1 MRFFVRLS
9 VALAALT
16 LGAILVF
23 LGWFACPLLI
33 SGEGATL
40 LSLQWDP
47 TAGIYG
53 LVPMIVGTL
62 GIALMAALLGGVL
75 ALGIALGL
83 EAIPKGQ
90 RRDILY
96 RTLMVLGSIP
106 TVVYG
111 LVGVLVLIPW
121 VRSIWMESSGM
132 SLIAAG
138 GMLSLVI
145 TPTMALFF
153 YDSLRSA
160 PASYRQIV
168 AALGGER
175 IQYQLRIL
183 LPYRW
188 RSLLSGWVLG
198 LGRALGDTM
207 IALMLSGNAVQIP
220 RHPGDAV
227 RTLTAHIGLLFAG
240 DFDSSAFRS
249 IFASGLILFGLTM
262 VLLGVAQW
270 LRRGDAAY

>member
-1 MRFFVRLS
+1 
-9 VALAALT
+9 
-16 LGAILVF
+16 LVL
-23 LGWFACPLLI
+23 LGWFAWPLLI

-47 TAGIYG
+47 TGGIYG

-160 PASYRQIV
+160 PASYRQIG

-188 RSLLSGWVLG
+188 RSLLSGGVLG

-207 IALMLSGNAVQIP
+207 IALMLAGNAVQIP
-220 RHPGDAV
+220 HHGSDAV

-240 DFDSSAFRS
+240 DFDSPAFRS
-249 IFASGLILFGLTM
+249 IFASGLILFGLTVV
-262 VLLGVAQW
+262 VLGIAQW
-270 LRRGDAAY
+270 LRRGDATY

>member
-23 LGWFACPLLI
+23 LGWFAWPLLI

-47 TAGIYG
+47 TGGIYG

-83 EAIPKGQ
+83 EVMPGGQ
-90 RRDILY
+90 RRESLY
-96 RTLMVLGSIP
+96 RTLMVFGSVP

-207 IALMLSGNAVQIP
+207 IALMLAGNAVQIP
-220 RHPGDAV
+220 HHGSDAV

-240 DFDSSAFRS
+240 DFDSPAFRS
-249 IFASGLILFGLTM
+249 IFASGLILFGLTVV
-262 VLLGVAQW
+262 VLGIAQW
-270 LRRGDAAY
+270 LRRGDATY

>member
-1 MRFFVRLS
+1 MRFFARLS
-9 VALAALT
+9 VAIAALT

-23 LGWFACPLLI
+23 LGWFASPLLG

-40 LSLQWDP
+40 MSLRWDP
-47 TAGIYG
+47 STGVYG

-62 GIALMAALLGGVL
+62 GVALIAACVGGVM
-75 ALGIALGL
+75 ALGMALYL
-83 EAIPKGQ
+83 EAMPKGTL
-90 RRDILY
+90 RSTLY
-96 RTLMVLGSIP
+96 RTVMVFGSIP

-111 LVGVLVLIPW
+111 LVGVLVLVPW
-121 VRSIWMESSGM
+121 VRSVWTESSGM

-138 GMLSLVI
+138 AMLSLVI

-220 RHPGDAV
+220 HHPGDAV

-240 DFDSSAFRS
+240 DFDSPAFRS

>member
-1 MRFFVRLS
+1 MRLFARLS
-9 VALAALT
+9 AILSALT

-23 LGWFACPLLI
+23 LGWFASPLLG

-40 LSLQWDP
+40 MSLRWDP
-47 TAGIYG
+47 SAGIYG
-53 LVPMIVGTL
+53 LVPMMVGTL

-83 EAIPKGQ
+83 EAMPKGQ
-90 RRDILY
+90 RREGLY
-96 RTLMVLGSIP
+96 RALMVFGSIP

-121 VRSIWMESSGM
+121 VRSVWTESSGM

-138 GMLSLVI
+138 VMLSLVI

-160 PASYRQIV
+160 PAPYHQIV

-175 IQYQLRIL
+175 IQYQLYVL

-188 RSLLSGWVLG
+188 RSLMSGWVLG

-240 DFDSSAFRS
+240 DFDSPAFRS

>member
-1 MRFFVRLS
+1 MRPLARLS
-9 VALAALT
+9 TAFSTLS
-16 LGAILVF
+16 LGAIVLV
-23 LGWFACPLLI
+23 LGWLAWPLI
-33 SGEGATL
+33 RSGGGATL
-40 LSLQWDP
+40 LSLRWEP
-47 TAGIYG
+47 AAGIYG
-53 LVPMIVGTL
+53 LVPMVVATAS
-62 GIALMAALLGGVL
+62 IALMAAVLGGVM

-83 EAIPKGQ
+83 EAMPRGTA
-90 RRDILY
+90 RTVFY
-96 RTLMVLGSIP
+96 RLLMVFGSIP

-111 LVGVLVLIPW
+111 LVGVLVLVPW
-121 VRSIWMESSGM
+121 VREIWTESSGM

-138 GMLSLVI
+138 AMLALVI

-160 PASYRQIV
+160 PAPYRQIV
-168 AALGGER
+168 AALGGEQ

-207 IALMLSGNAVQIP
+207 IALMLAGNAVQIP
-220 RHPGDAV
+220 HHAGDSV

-240 DFDSSAFRS
+240 DFDSPAFRS
-249 IFASGLILFGLTM
+249 IFASGLILFGLT
-262 VLLGVAQW
+262 VVVLGVAQW
-270 LRRGDAAY
+270 LRRDDAVQ